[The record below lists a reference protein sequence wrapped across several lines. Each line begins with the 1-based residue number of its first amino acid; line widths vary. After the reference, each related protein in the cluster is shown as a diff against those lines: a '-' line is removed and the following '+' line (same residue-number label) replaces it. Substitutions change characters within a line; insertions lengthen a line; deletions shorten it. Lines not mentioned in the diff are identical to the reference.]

1 MKQNRRNFMKGT
13 GAACALALT
22 NGLPTALTR
31 TELGAAESRG
41 MARGLTVLS
50 IRRGTAHRLI
60 SLASGIARRFSTRNF
75 LSYAWLISLF
85 TFGLYGSS
93 VQAQNAV
100 VLVGSGSSVPAP
112 LYNRWIQEYGK
123 HNANIQMRYV
133 PIGTSEGIKEISRGT
148 SDFGAG
154 EAQLTEMERKD
165 GSLIELPVV
174 LIGIVPIYNLPDVHQ
189 ELRLSGEVLAEI
201 FLGDVKTWNAPQI
214 AKLNPDVT
222 LPSLAIQVINR
233 PAGKGSNYVF
243 TGFLSKV
250 SSKFHTQI
258 GVTPSPK
265 WPVGQPAE
273 RSSDMADKVESILG
287 SIGYVEYQYAVKAN
301 LSQATVSNAA
311 GKYVKASMESIAE
324 ACNAVEEPRW
334 NGFSASLSNAPG
346 ADSFPITSFTWI
358 YLRTS
363 PPDPARGAAMS
374 DLLDWI
380 YTDAQRSAVQE
391 GYSAL
396 PPQLLAAVKKKAKT
410 LQ

>member
-1 MKQNRRNFMKGT
+1 MKLPAISMASRIAQRLSSRNLYLHM
-13 GAACALALT
+13 L
-22 NGLPTALTR
+22 
-31 TELGAAESRG
+31 
-41 MARGLTVLS
+41 
-50 IRRGTAHRLI
+50 LI
-60 SLASGIARRFSTRNF
+60 SLLA
-75 LSYAWLISLF
+75 
-85 TFGLYGSS
+85 FGLYSS
-93 VQAQNAV
+93 PVRAQNTV

-123 HNANIQMRYV
+123 RSANIQLRYI
-133 PIGTSEGIKEISRGT
+133 PIGTSEGIKEISHGA

-154 EAQLTEMERKD
+154 EAQLTEKERKE

-174 LIGIVPIYNLPDVHQ
+174 LIGIVPVYNLPDVHQ

-201 FLGDVKTWNAPQI
+201 FLGDVKMWNAPQI
-214 AKLNPDVT
+214 AKLNPDIT

-243 TGFLSKV
+243 TDFLSKV
-250 SSKFHTQI
+250 SSKFHTQV

-273 RSSDMADKVESILG
+273 GSADMADKVKSITG
-287 SIGYVEYQYAVKAN
+287 SIGYVEYQYAVKSN
-301 LSQATVSNAA
+301 LSQAAVLNPA
-311 GKYVKASMESIAE
+311 GRFVKASTESIEA

-346 ADSFPITSFTWI
+346 ADSFPIASFTWI
-358 YLRTS
+358 YVRTAA
-363 PPDPARGAAMS
+363 PDSARAAGMS

-380 YTDAQRSAVQE
+380 YTDGQRSAVQE

-396 PPQLLAAVKKKAKT
+396 PPQLLAAVRKKAKAM
-410 LQ
+410 Q